1 MTAAFELPWMP
12 PAEIVRV
19 EGRGEF
25 FVRRHVHRDPHA
37 PTVVLLHGWTA
48 SADLQ
53 FFTAYRA
60 LAERVSFIGIDHRG
74 HGRGPRTLNPFD
86 FDEVADDHVAVARQ
100 LGIEQAVL
108 VGYSMGG
115 PIALDDR
122 PSPFRFRHGDRGAG
136 HRVGVAGEPA
146 RTVAVASAA
155 GAGFDAAVALVSD
168 VRAQRAAAHRHPGS

>member
-1 MTAAFELPWMP
+1 MTDVFEMPWMP

-25 FVRRHVHRDPHA
+25 FVRRHVHPDPTV

-53 FFTAYRA
+53 FFSAYRA

-74 HGRGPRTLNPFD
+74 HGRGPRTLTPFE
-86 FDEVADDHVAVARQ
+86 FDDVADDHVAVARQ
-100 LGIEQAVL
+100 LGIERAVL

-122 PSPFRFRHGDRGAG
+122 PPPS
-136 HRVGVAGEPA
+136 
-146 RTVAVASAA
+146 
-155 GAGFDAAVALVSD
+155 
-168 VRAQRAAAHRHPGS
+168 